1 MLGGK
6 ILVYIGVQFRWT
18 KEQQRSQVHVLS
30 EGDGYNR
37 GKNAKRDAA
46 ISITRVLMKSRVFF
60 IDLRTDTKENLTGK
74 LNRLLDQVSI
84 SSIIKNKELIAVKLH
99 FGEKGN
105 TAFIRP
111 IFIRDIVQKI
121 KACGGN
127 PFLTDA
133 NTLYRG
139 ERGEAVSHLRLAIE
153 HGFSFATIDVL
164 RSLRS

>member
-1 MLGGK
+1 
-6 ILVYIGVQFRWT
+6 
-18 KEQQRSQVHVLS
+18 
-30 EGDGYNR
+30 
-37 GKNAKRDAA
+37 
-46 ISITRVLMKSRVFF
+46 MKSRVFY

-74 LNRLLDQVSI
+74 LNRLLDQAALN
-84 SSIIKNKELIAVKLH
+84 SIIKNKELIAVKLH

-121 KACGGN
+121 KDCGGN

-139 ERGEAVSHLRLAIE
+139 
-153 HGFSFATIDVL
+153 
-164 RSLRS
+164 

>member
-1 MLGGK
+1 
-6 ILVYIGVQFRWT
+6 
-18 KEQQRSQVHVLS
+18 
-30 EGDGYNR
+30 
-37 GKNAKRDAA
+37 
-46 ISITRVLMKSRVFF
+46 MKSRVFY

-74 LNRLLDQVSI
+74 LNRLLDQAAI
-84 SSIIKNKELIAVKLH
+84 SSIINNKELIAVKLH

-121 KACGGN
+121 KDCGGN

-139 ERGEAVSHLRLAIE
+139 ERGDAVSHVRLAIE
-153 HGFSFATIDVL
+153 HGFGFAPMGAPIIIADGV
-164 RSLRS
+164 RGNS